1 MAYKESVI
9 IKWERIIG
17 LLIISPFFL
26 PLIVSAYSDDT
37 AHRFI
42 TEETAKYFNHYY
54 PDFALDQGEIS
65 RLVQGSTDEDIPPRW
80 LNHFYDPI
88 YSRGFRGLRTSKAW
102 AEDTNAQAGRIIDS
116 NFVGAYF
123 GAENDYSWERAIF
136 DYVYSDE
143 KRGIE
148 AIGHTLHLIQDA
160 TVPDHTRDDAHPIW
174 STYEKYTKQ
183 FSQGSFSLADELIK
197 QGHEPVVYK
206 DLNNY
211 FDNLANFSNKNF
223 FSDDTILI
231 NKYIKPT
238 IVNKKSEVLSD
249 GKNYLFGQSLE
260 SDYLVRIKK
269 EFNFYKNKEEES
281 YTLISVDNK
290 IPQDYWENLSDQAVT
305 NGAGVIKL
313 FFDAVEEEKRTKKLW
328 QKNKSFAT
336 RFLEALNNNLGG
348 LLASLPT
355 IPSGLGAGEQ
365 ASSSASISPTTTAVV
380 DGPNLEQ
387 NEIDELWQKVQEL
400 KQQLNLIL
408 EQRQEETEERLAEQ
422 AVAISAPAQQVFSGS
437 SGDSTQPLATT
448 SSPVAIVPIPTVIS
462 PSDFSQAFSTS
473 TINFVGTSSP
483 GYVVFNDFSEIMAT
497 STSDG
502 GWSLSL
508 SELPQG
514 TTTINFYARDLEG
527 NVSLPLAITVTI
539 NSLPTSINLNI
550 ANCSESLSLNNCL
563 IFPVAN
569 LDLSWQVSRL
579 GSYSYEVLKYYY
591 DSESDNDDGFATTS
605 VAIINNV
612 TASTVATDY
621 NISQD
626 LLKEFRW
633 QVIAREASTSEI
645 VASSPVVS
653 VFMHPRPVVINE
665 ISWAGTATSSLDEW
679 FELRNFLPA
688 QSLDLDNFF
697 VSNSSNS
704 WQINLS
710 GTISAAG
717 YYLIERESDEVISNR
732 VANLVANWGD
742 SGDKGFSLNS
752 VGLKLYQRRG
762 GEDVLID
769 ETPVWDKSSSLP
781 GSMERTWED
790 KISTDLSSWEENT
803 ECNSSDGPCALDRSA
818 GETFGTPGI
827 INTASIPRLW

>member
-1 MAYKESVI
+1 MAYQESVI
-9 IKWERIIG
+9 KKWQGIIG
-17 LLIISPFFL
+17 LLIIGPIFL
-26 PLIVSAYSDDT
+26 PLIALAYSDDT

-54 PDFALDQGEIS
+54 SDVALDQEEIS

-88 YSRGFRGLRTSKAW
+88 YNRGFRGLRTSKAW

-123 GAENDYSWERAIF
+123 GAKNDYSWERAIL
-136 DYVYSDE
+136 DYVYGDK
-143 KRGIE
+143 KRGME
-148 AIGHTLHLIQDA
+148 ALGHTLHLIQDA

-183 FSQGSFSLADELIK
+183 FSQGSFSLAQTVIK
-197 QGHEPVVYK
+197 KKREPVNY
-206 DLNNY
+206 NNLGTY
-211 FDNLANFSNKNF
+211 FDNLAQFSNNNF
-223 FSDDTILI
+223 FSDDTILVD
-231 NKYIKPT
+231 KYKMPSSLRE
-238 IVNKKSEVLSD
+238 KQEFLSD
-249 GKNYLFGQSLE
+249 GEKHNFGFNNYNVAIVEIERWFDVRSGSLK
-260 SDYLVRIKK
+260 STYFINDI
-269 EFNFYKNKEEES
+269 
-281 YTLISVDNK
+281 DNK
-290 IPQDYWENLSDQAVT
+290 IPQDYWENLSEQAVT

-313 FFDAVEEEKRTKKLW
+313 FFDRVEEEKRTKRLW
-328 QKNKSFAT
+328 EKNKSLAT
-336 RFLEALNNNLGG
+336 RFLETLDDDLGG
-348 LLASLPT
+348 LLASLST
-355 IPSGLGAGEQ
+355 IPTGSGAGEQ
-365 ASSSASISPTTTAVV
+365 ASSSAPLSPTTTVAG
-380 DGPNLEQ
+380 DDPNLEQ

-422 AVAISAPAQQVFSGS
+422 AIAISAPAQEIFSGS
-437 SGDSTQPLATT
+437 SGDVGNPLATT
-448 SSPVAIVPIPTVIS
+448 STPVAIVPIPTVIS
-462 PSDFSQAFSTS
+462 PSDFSQAFATS

-502 GWSLSL
+502 EWLLSL
-508 SELPQG
+508 SGLPQG
-514 TTTINFYARDLEG
+514 TTTINFYARDLYG
-527 NVSLPLAITVTI
+527 NVSLPLAVTVAI
-539 NSLPTSINLNI
+539 DNLPTSIGLEI
-550 ANCSESLSLNNCL
+550 ANCAGSLSPDVCL
-563 IFPVAN
+563 IFPSAN
-569 LDLSWQVSRL
+569 LDLSWQVSRP
-579 GSYSYEVLKYYY
+579 GSYSYEILKYYY

-612 TASTVATDY
+612 TANTVATDY
-621 NISQD
+621 NTSQD

-645 VASSPVVS
+645 VASSPIVS

-697 VSNSSNS
+697 VSDLSNS
-704 WQINLS
+704 WQVNLS

-717 YYLIERESDEVISNR
+717 YYLIERGSDEVISNR

-742 SGDKGFSLNS
+742 SGDKGFSLGS

-762 GEDVLID
+762 GEDILID
-769 ETPVWDKSSSLP
+769 ETPVWDKSLSLP